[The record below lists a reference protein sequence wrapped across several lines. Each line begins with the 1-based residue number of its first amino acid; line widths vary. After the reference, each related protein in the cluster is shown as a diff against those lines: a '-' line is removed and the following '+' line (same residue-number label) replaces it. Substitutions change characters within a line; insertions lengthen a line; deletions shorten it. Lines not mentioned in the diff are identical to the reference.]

1 MLKHLRYIPVLFA
14 LAACSTTPAPQVTSG
29 WTTGLNAPQGIQ
41 TESLQTQS
49 LQAQAGT
56 SRIAV
61 QQGSPDFG
69 ALDVYVGPNKIG
81 TLPGYTAGLGG
92 PVDLPS
98 GEIKLRIFPAG
109 ATTNPLIKKEIE
121 LRPGKTYSIFL
132 LGQANSL
139 RLVVAK
145 VAPLPAEGF
154 NVRFQHGMPSLRNQK
169 LDAYLITAS
178 DTVATQSPT
187 LRGLEY
193 GEPSRYV
200 LFNPLPTDANGLW
213 QVVYTLAGT
222 KTLAADSGPNDVP
235 PPFTGIKEFTATAL
249 DASPFA
255 PGPGAGV
262 GFFIERPL

>member
-1 MLKHLRYIPVLFA
+1 MLKHLRYIPFLFA
-14 LAACSTTPAPQVTSG
+14 LVACSTTPAPQATSG
-29 WTTGLNAPQGIQ
+29 WTMGLNAPEAQGI
-41 TESLQTQS
+41 QTQS
-49 LQAQAGT
+49 LQAQAAT

-81 TLPGYTAGLGG
+81 TFQGYTGGLGG

-98 GEIKLRIFPAG
+98 GEIKLRIFPVG
-109 ATTNPLIKKEIE
+109 STTAPLIKKEIE
-121 LRPGKTYSIFL
+121 LKPGRTYSVFL
-132 LGQANSL
+132 LGKANSL
-139 RLVVAK
+139 KLVVAQ
-145 VAPLPAEGF
+145 VAPLPVAGF
-154 NVRFQHGMPSLRNQK
+154 NVRFQHGMPSLRNKK
-169 LDAYLITAS
+169 LDVYLITAS
-178 DTVATQSPT
+178 ETVVTRSPT
-187 LRGLEY
+187 VRELEY
-193 GEPSRYV
+193 AEPSKYV

>member
-1 MLKHLRYIPVLFA
+1 MLKHLRYIPLLFA
-14 LAACSTTPAPQVTSG
+14 LAACSSTPAPQVTSG
-29 WTTGLNAPQGIQ
+29 WTTGLNAPERQVIQAEGLQDKAGI
-41 TESLQTQS
+41 
-49 LQAQAGT
+49 

-69 ALDVYVGPNKIG
+69 ALDVYAGPTKIG
-81 TLPGYTAGLGG
+81 TLSGYSAGLGG

-98 GEIKLRIFPAG
+98 GEINLRIFPVG
-109 ATTNPLIKKEIE
+109 STTAPLIKKEIE
-121 LRPGKTYSIFL
+121 LRPGRTYSIFL
-132 LGQANSL
+132 LGKANSL
-139 RLVVAK
+139 RLIVAP
-145 VAPLPAEGF
+145 VAPLPVAGF
-154 NVRFQHGMPSLRNQK
+154 NVRFLHGIPSLRNQK
-169 LDAYLITAS
+169 LDVYLITAS

-187 LRGLEY
+187 IRGLEY
-193 GEPSRYV
+193 GQPSRYV
-200 LFNPLPTDANGLW
+200 LFNPLPTDANGQW

-262 GFFIERPL
+262 GFFIESPL